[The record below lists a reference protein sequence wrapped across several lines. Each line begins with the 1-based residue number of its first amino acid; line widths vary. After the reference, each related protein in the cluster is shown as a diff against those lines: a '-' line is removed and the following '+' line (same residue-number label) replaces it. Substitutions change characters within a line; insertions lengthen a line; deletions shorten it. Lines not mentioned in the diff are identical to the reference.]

1 MNTMIKNL
9 IYTAVISSIS
19 FSAVAQRSD
28 NTTKSLV
35 NAEKSFSAMAVKNG
49 TKAAFDTYASADCLS
64 FSPNPTNTKQYYA
77 SQPDMKNLSWFPVY
91 AKVSRS
97 GDWGFTTGRYEVAG
111 QEVTYGDYLS
121 IWKAVNGKW
130 QLVLDLGT
138 SHNKPL
144 EPVKTEFVEPVDFHK
159 PKFTNEKDILTG
171 KGIIMTTE
179 KTMDASLKSY
189 GPAAFSGFLNPNARL
204 MFPGREPIIGKD
216 NINAFYNQM
225 VAKIS
230 FKTTQADKALG
241 GDLAYTYG
249 IATIDYK
256 ADLRES
262 FNYVNIYELQPDHN
276 WNLILQIYTP
286 AER

>member
-1 MNTMIKNL
+1 MIKKF
-9 IYTAVISSIS
+9 IYTVMAGSIS
-19 FSAVAQRSD
+19 LGAFAQKSD
-28 NTTKSLV
+28 GTTKSLV
-35 NAEKSFSAMAVKNG
+35 TADKSFAAMAVKSG
-49 TKAAFDTYASADCLS
+49 TRAAFNTFASDNSLS
-64 FSPNPTNTKQYYA
+64 FSPNPIKTKTYYA

-97 GDWGFTTGRYEVAG
+97 ADWGFTTGRYELNAEEKG
-111 QEVTYGDYLS
+111 YGDYLS
-121 IWKAVNGKW
+121 VWKSINGKW
-130 QLVLDLGT
+130 QLVLDLAT

-144 EPVKTEFVEPVDFHK
+144 EKYKEEFIEPADYHK

-171 KGIIMTTE
+171 KGIILTTE
-179 KTMDASLKSY
+179 KTLNASLKSY
-189 GPAAFSGFLNPNARL
+189 GPAAFNGFLSSNARL
-204 MFPGREPIIGKD
+204 LFPGREPIIGKD

-225 VAKIS
+225 VSKVS
-230 FKTTQADKALG
+230 FKTTEADKALG

-249 IATIDYK
+249 LATVDYK

-262 FNYVNIYELQPDHN
+262 FNYVNIYELGADHN

>member
-1 MNTMIKNL
+1 MIKNIL
-9 IYTAVISSIS
+9 YTVIASSMTLGA
-19 FSAVAQRSD
+19 FAQKSD
-28 NTTKSLV
+28 GSTKSLV
-35 NAEKSFSAMAVKNG
+35 NAEKAFAQMAVKSG
-49 TKAAFDTYASADCLS
+49 TRAAFNAFAADDCLS
-64 FSPNPTNTKQYYA
+64 FSPNPVNTKTYYN
-77 SQPDMKNLSWFPVY
+77 SQPDMKNLSWSPVY
-91 AKVSRS
+91 AQVSRS
-97 GDWGFTTGRYEVAG
+97 GDWGFSTGRYELDG
-111 QEVTYGDYLS
+111 QEKGYGDYVS

-130 QLVLDLGT
+130 SLVLDLGT

-144 EPVKTEFVEPVDFHK
+144 GDFKTEFVEPKDFHK

-171 KGIIMTTE
+171 RGIILTTE
-179 KTMDASLKSY
+179 NTLDASLKSY

-204 MFPGREPIIGKD
+204 MFPGREPIIGKEQ
-216 NINAFYNQM
+216 INAFYNQM

-230 FKTTQADKALG
+230 FKTTKADKALG

-249 IATIDYK
+249 LATIDYK

-262 FNYVNIYELQPDHN
+262 FHYVNIYELQPDHN